1 MQFLYIYQRQT
12 DFNFNKYYNIL
23 RYTIVVNHALFHYKN
38 IVNNIRQK
46 ILKCKMKKKIKLNS
60 KVYIKILRNIKV
72 QKRGF
77 TVSPLTD

>member
-1 MQFLYIYQRQT
+1 MQ
-12 DFNFNKYYNIL
+12 NE
-23 RYTIVVNHALFHYKN
+23 
-38 IVNNIRQK
+38 
-46 ILKCKMKKKIKLNS
+46 KKIKLNS